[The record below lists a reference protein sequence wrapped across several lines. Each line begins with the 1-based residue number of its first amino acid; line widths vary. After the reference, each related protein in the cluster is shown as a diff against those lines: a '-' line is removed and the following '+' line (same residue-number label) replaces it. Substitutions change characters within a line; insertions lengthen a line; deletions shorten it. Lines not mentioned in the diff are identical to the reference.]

1 MDDRT
6 LGHVLSVIAH
16 DLEQRGFPHS
26 GPLRQAARRLFEL
39 ETDGCAICGDHLD
52 QPPTGRPRKYCS
64 KRCRRV
70 ASDRT
75 KAVK

>member
-52 QPPTGRPRKYCS
+52 QPATGRPRKYCS
-64 KRCRRV
+64 PACRQLAWRV
-70 ASDRT
+70 T
-75 KAVK
+75 KAAK